1 MADTDAQKTPVSRP
15 RNPWLALL
23 LSLVAVG
30 LGQVYNGQWKKG
42 VGFYVAEIVLALFMI
57 LFWADFAAMLLCVS
71 ILFGYN
77 LFAAGEA
84 FATARRSSGYTLKP
98 CNRWWIYLICL
109 AVSLGSGAAFER
121 VVKDWFFMAYK
132 VPSASM
138 LPTIRVGDHFMV
150 EVLEPGDELKRGEI
164 VIFSTPGTKGRDFV
178 KRIVGLPG
186 ETVEIRQRRVFI
198 DGKPLAEPYVRHS
211 KADSLPVRDAFGPLT
226 LGPDEYFLMGDNRED
241 SFDSRWLGPVP
252 RKRITGRAAYIY
264 FPGDL
269 ASPDWADRLGAPL
282 R

>member
-1 MADTDAQKTPVSRP
+1 MADIDAPAAAVAKP
-15 RNPWLALL
+15 RNPWLALV
-23 LSLVAVG
+23 LSLAAVG

-42 VGFYVAEIVLALFMI
+42 AGFYLAELLVALVMV

-71 ILFGYN
+71 ILLGYN
-77 LFAAGEA
+77 LFVAGEA
-84 FATARRSSGYTLKP
+84 FATARKSSGYTFKP
-98 CNRWWIYLICL
+98 CNRWWIYLLCL

-121 VVKDWFFMAYK
+121 VVKGWFFKAYE

-150 EVLEPGDELKRGEI
+150 EVLEPEDALKRGDI
-164 VIFSTPGTKGRDFV
+164 VIFCMPETRGRDFV

-186 ETVEIRQRRVFI
+186 ETVEIKARQVFV
-198 DGKPLAEPYVRHS
+198 DGAALSEPYVCYTRQGN
-211 KADSLPVRDAFGPLT
+211 LPVRDIFGPVT
-226 LGPDEYFLMGDNRED
+226 LGAGEYFLMGDNRED

-252 RKRITGRAAYIY
+252 RDKITGRAGYIY
-264 FPGDL
+264 FPGDMN
-269 ASPDWADRLGAPL
+269 APDWADRLGAPL

>member
-1 MADTDAQKTPVSRP
+1 MADTNAPTTHIPKP

-30 LGQVYNGQWKKG
+30 LGQIYNGQWKKG
-42 VGFYVAEIVLALFMI
+42 VGFYLAELLLALFMI

-71 ILFGYN
+71 ILLGYN
-77 LFAAGEA
+77 LFVAGEA
-84 FATARRSSGYTLKP
+84 FATARRSPGYTLKP
-98 CNRWWIYLICL
+98 CNRWWVYLLCL

-121 VVKDWFFMAYK
+121 VVKGWFFKAYE

-150 EVLEPGDELKRGEI
+150 EVLEPEDALKRGDI
-164 VIFSTPGTKGRDFV
+164 VIFCMPETRGRDFV

-186 ETVEIRQRRVFI
+186 ETVEIKARRVFVNGVAL
-198 DGKPLAEPYVRHS
+198 DEPYVCYTRQGN
-211 KADSLPVRDAFGPLT
+211 LPVRDVFGPVT
-226 LGPDEYFLMGDNRED
+226 LGPDQYFLLGDNRED

-252 RKRITGRAAYIY
+252 RDKITGRAGYIY
-264 FPGDL
+264 FPGDMS
-269 ASPDWADRLGAPL
+269 APDWADRLGAPL

>member
-1 MADTDAQKTPVSRP
+1 MADIDAPTTHIPKP
-15 RNPWLALL
+15 RNPWLALIF
-23 LSLVAVG
+23 SLVAVG

-42 VGFYVAEIVLALFMI
+42 VGLYLTELLVALFMI

-71 ILFGYN
+71 ILLGYN
-77 LFAAGEA
+77 LFVAGEA
-84 FATARRSSGYTLKP
+84 FVTARKSSGYTLKP
-98 CNRWWIYLICL
+98 CNRWWVYLICL
-109 AVSLGSGAAFER
+109 AVSLGSGAAYER
-121 VVKDWFFMAYK
+121 VVKGWFFRAYK

-150 EVLEPGDELKRGEI
+150 EVLEPGDALKRGEI
-164 VIFSTPGTKGRDFV
+164 VIFSTPETRRRDFV

-186 ETVEIRQRRVFI
+186 ETVEIRARQVFI
-198 DGKPLAEPYVRHS
+198 DGAPLDEPYVRHS
-211 KADSLPVRDAFGPLT
+211 KAGIRPVRDACGPVT

-252 RKRITGRAAYIY
+252 RKRITGRAGYIY
-264 FPGDL
+264 FPGDMN
-269 ASPDWADRLGAPL
+269 APDWTDRLGSPL